1 MTLEKA
7 PKKTMVTLIYSC
19 ILLFEKRDRFLL
31 LGFLILQLLLHL
43 LDVVGV
49 ILIAGVVSIAVAAV
63 RGGDFPEWVDLVI
76 GFLNLKTLESTTV
89 ATIFGMMAGA
99 LFIIKS
105 IFSLYLNFRSQQF
118 ISSREVNLTHKATS
132 LLLKK
137 DLTRLSR
144 FSPQQYQHSLSSGV
158 NSVMGGVVG
167 QTMLLISELAL
178 QISMLSLLSAFSPM
192 LTSFTLLFFLIIF
205 FILNRLQ
212 GSYSRMLGEEIT
224 KSDVEALVSISNYL
238 RGYREILISGK
249 RDFFIDSFLLSRA
262 KSIRLNVKRTLLV
275 QISKYVFEIAF
286 VFAGLALSAFA
297 FYAYSAEFAASL
309 LALFLAAL
317 TRISTSVL
325 RLQYGYIL
333 LKGYIGSTKLFFEML
348 DSAKTEQQVILS
360 ENKQVQSL
368 GLKVLPAIQLKDV
381 NFKYSSASAFEIK
394 SLDLII
400 ESNQSIALVGPSGG
414 GKSTIIDL
422 ILGVITPMSGQRY
435 IHGVEPIS
443 LYHLNEGG
451 MAYVPQEVFV
461 QPATVI
467 ENIALG
473 TNSTEIHLPRVREV
487 LDSVDLLDA
496 LSGLPNGLETIIG
509 KGESGLSGGQRQRL
523 GIARALYRNPKVLV
537 LDEATS
543 SLDAQLENE
552 IAEVLRKLRGK
563 ITMVIVAHRLSTV
576 LSCDSIIY
584 VNHGKIIDRGT
595 FKELRSR
602 NKDFDKQAELLGIS
616 R

>member
-1 MTLEKA
+1 
-7 PKKTMVTLIYSC
+7 MVNLIYSC
-19 ILLFEKRDRFLL
+19 ILLFEKRDRILL
-31 LGFLILQLLLHL
+31 LGFLLLQLLLHL
-43 LDVVGV
+43 LDVIGV
-49 ILIAGVVSIAVAAV
+49 ILITGVVSIAVAAV
-63 RGGDFPEWVDLVI
+63 RGGNFPKWVDLVI
-76 GFLNLKTLESTTV
+76 EFLNLKNVEVTTI
-89 ATIFGMMAGA
+89 ATIFGVMAGT
-99 LFIIKS
+99 LFIAKS

-118 ISSREVNLTHKATS
+118 ISSREVNLTHRASS
-132 LLLKK
+132 LLLKQ

-144 FSPQQYQHSLSSGV
+144 FSPQQYQHTLSSGV

-167 QTMLLISELAL
+167 QTMLLISELVL
-178 QISMLSLLSAFSPM
+178 QISMLFLLSAFSLT
-192 LTSFTLLFFLIIF
+192 LTSFTLLFFLIVF
-205 FILNRLQ
+205 FSLNRLQ
-212 GSYSRMLGEEIT
+212 GNYSRMLGEEIT
-224 KSDVEALVSISNYL
+224 KSDVESFVSISSYV

-249 RDFFIDSFLLSRA
+249 QDSFIDSFLLSRA
-262 KSIRLNVKRTLLV
+262 KSIHLNVKRTLLV

-286 VFAGLALSAFA
+286 VFAGLALSAFS
-297 FYAYSAEFAASL
+297 FYTYSAEFAASL

-348 DSAKTEQQVILS
+348 DSTKTEQRVILS
-360 ENKQVQSL
+360 EGKQVQSL
-368 GLKVLPAIQLKDV
+368 SLQVPPAIQLKDI
-381 NFKYSSASAFEIK
+381 NFKYSSVSAFEIK
-394 SLDLII
+394 SLDLTI
-400 ESNQSIALVGPSGG
+400 ESNQSVALVGRSGG
-414 GKSTIIDL
+414 GKSTIVDL
-422 ILGVITPMSGQRY
+422 ILGVITPTHGQRY
-435 IHGVEPIS
+435 IYGVEPKS
-443 LYHLNEGG
+443 LYHLDEGG
-451 MAYVPQEVFV
+451 IAYVPQEVFV

-473 TNSTEIHLPRVREV
+473 THITEIHLPRVKEV
-487 LDSVDLLDA
+487 LESVDLLDVF
-496 LSGLPNGLETIIG
+496 LGLPNGLETMIG
-509 KGESGLSGGQRQRL
+509 TGESGLSGGQRQRL

-595 FKELRSR
+595 FEELRSR

>member
-1 MTLEKA
+1 
-7 PKKTMVTLIYSC
+7 
-19 ILLFEKRDRFLL
+19 
-31 LGFLILQLLLHL
+31 
-43 LDVVGV
+43 
-49 ILIAGVVSIAVAAV
+49 
-63 RGGDFPEWVDLVI
+63 
-76 GFLNLKTLESTTV
+76 
-89 ATIFGMMAGA
+89 
-99 LFIIKS
+99 
-105 IFSLYLNFRSQQF
+105 
-118 ISSREVNLTHKATS
+118 
-132 LLLKK
+132 
-137 DLTRLSR
+137 
-144 FSPQQYQHSLSSGV
+144 
-158 NSVMGGVVG
+158 
-167 QTMLLISELAL
+167 
-178 QISMLSLLSAFSPM
+178 
-192 LTSFTLLFFLIIF
+192 
-205 FILNRLQ
+205 
-212 GSYSRMLGEEIT
+212 
-224 KSDVEALVSISNYL
+224 
-238 RGYREILISGK
+238 
-249 RDFFIDSFLLSRA
+249 
-262 KSIRLNVKRTLLV
+262 V

-348 DSAKTEQQVILS
+348 DSAKTEQQAILS
-360 ENKQVQSL
+360 ETKQVQSL
-368 GLKVLPAIQLKDV
+368 SLKVLPAIQLKDV
-381 NFKYSSASAFEIK
+381 NFKYASVSAFEIK

-414 GKSTIIDL
+414 GKSTIVDL
-422 ILGVITPMSGQRY
+422 ILGVITPIRGQRY
-435 IHGVEPIS
+435 IHGVEPKS

-473 TNSTEIHLPRVREV
+473 TNANEIHLPRVREV

>member
-1 MTLEKA
+1 
-7 PKKTMVTLIYSC
+7 
-19 ILLFEKRDRFLL
+19 
-31 LGFLILQLLLHL
+31 
-43 LDVVGV
+43 
-49 ILIAGVVSIAVAAV
+49 
-63 RGGDFPEWVDLVI
+63 
-76 GFLNLKTLESTTV
+76 
-89 ATIFGMMAGA
+89 
-99 LFIIKS
+99 
-105 IFSLYLNFRSQQF
+105 
-118 ISSREVNLTHKATS
+118 
-132 LLLKK
+132 
-137 DLTRLSR
+137 
-144 FSPQQYQHSLSSGV
+144 
-158 NSVMGGVVG
+158 MGGVVG
-167 QTMLLISELAL
+167 QTMLLISELVL
-178 QISMLSLLSAFSPM
+178 QIFMLFLLSAFSLT
-192 LTSFTLLFFLIIF
+192 LTSFTLLFFLIVF
-205 FILNRLQ
+205 FSLNRLQ

-224 KSDVEALVSISNYL
+224 KSDVESFVSISSYV

-249 RDFFIDSFLLSRA
+249 QDSFIDSFLLSRA
-262 KSIRLNVKRTLLV
+262 KSIHLNVKRTLLV

-325 RLQYGYIL
+325 RLQSGYIL
-333 LKGYIGSTKLFFEML
+333 LKGYIGSTTLFFEML
-348 DSAKTEQQVILS
+348 DSTKTEQQVILS
-360 ENKQVQSL
+360 EGKQVQSHSL
-368 GLKVLPAIQLKDV
+368 RVLPAIQLKDI
-381 NFKYSSASAFEIK
+381 NFKYSSVSGFEIK

-400 ESNQSIALVGPSGG
+400 ESNHSVALVGPSGG
-414 GKSTIIDL
+414 GKSTIVDL
-422 ILGVITPMSGQRY
+422 VLGVITPTHGQRY
-435 IHGVEPIS
+435 IDGVEPKY

-473 TNSTEIHLPRVREV
+473 THITEIHLPRVKEV
-487 LDSVDLLDA
+487 LESVDLLDVF
-496 LSGLPNGLETIIG
+496 LGLPNGLETMIG
-509 KGESGLSGGQRQRL
+509 TGESGLSGGQRQRL